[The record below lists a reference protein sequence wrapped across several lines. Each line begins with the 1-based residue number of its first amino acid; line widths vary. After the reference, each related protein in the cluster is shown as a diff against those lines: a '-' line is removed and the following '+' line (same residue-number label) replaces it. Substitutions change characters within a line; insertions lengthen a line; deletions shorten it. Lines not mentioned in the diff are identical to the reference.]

1 MVYIQIMASMQILK
15 NMKAEVDRLMRKQL
29 LLVCIASIIA
39 LSGCAG
45 QQSES
50 KGNVDS
56 KLVNIKQLV
65 SDYSAG
71 NIEDQSASINSTQ
84 LIVTKQDN
92 SQLTYALP
100 KDEFFVSIAPY
111 IEQTHPC
118 ATHSLTGCQGELMN
132 EEFEIYIEDHE
143 GNVIRDETI
152 TSNSHGFI
160 DLWLPRDQEYR
171 ITITQNGKTVK
182 SDFSTFESD
191 DTCITTMQLA

>member
-1 MVYIQIMASMQILK
+1 
-15 NMKAEVDRLMRKQL
+15 MRKQL

-50 KGNVDS
+50 KGNIDS
-56 KLVNIKQLV
+56 ELVNIKQLV
-65 SDYSAG
+65 NDYSAG